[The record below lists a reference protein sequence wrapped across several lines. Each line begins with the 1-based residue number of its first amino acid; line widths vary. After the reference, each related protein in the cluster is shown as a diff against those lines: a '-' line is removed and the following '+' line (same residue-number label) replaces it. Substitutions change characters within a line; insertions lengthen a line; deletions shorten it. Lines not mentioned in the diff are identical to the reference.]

1 MFMSDILKHN
11 NQFKRSWH
19 HNVSFVIYLC
29 LLAFSSKPDK
39 PNRFDNSS
47 SILAI
52 SIKSCFFQ
60 KLDKDKWVNVSKVLK
75 DPKAIYG

>member
-1 MFMSDILKHN
+1 MFMSDILK
-11 NQFKRSWH
+11 QLER
-19 HNVSFVIYLC
+19 VC

-52 SIKSCFFQ
+52 SMS
-60 KLDKDKWVNVSKVLK
+60 LWRNNTKV
-75 DPKAIYG
+75 